1 MMVMLPKIV
10 SLRMEKNGQIQW
22 NRVAVNDDLVA
33 VNDDLAE
40 VRWGAQES

>member
-10 SLRMEKNGQIQW
+10 SLRMEENGQIQW

-40 VRWGAQES
+40 VRWGGQES